1 MQNLIDIVLHLDKH
15 LEGYAQQYGV
25 WIYLLLFLIVF
36 CETGLVV
43 TPFLP
48 GDSLLFAVGAL
59 SASGVLDIYIAAPL
73 FVTASLLGDNTN
85 YWIGRWIGPRAFH
98 FPKSRIFNPKHLQTA
113 HAFYEKYGP
122 RAMCVSRFL
131 PLIRTFCPFAAGVAA
146 MDYRK
151 YVVFDC
157 LGALL
162 WGGSLTFMGYFFGNI
177 PVVKN
182 NFSLAIVAVIFISFI
197 PVFVEWARLWLAK
210 KRALNISNIK
220 NY

>member
-1 MQNLIDIVLHLDKH
+1 MDHIIDILLHLDKH
-15 LEGYAQQYGV
+15 LEGYAHQYGV
-25 WIYLLLFLIVF
+25 WIYLILFLIVF

-59 SASGVLDIYIAAPL
+59 SASGVLDIRIAVPL
-73 FVTASLLGDNTN
+73 FIIASLLGDNSN
-85 YWIGRWIGPRAFH
+85 YWIGRWIGPKAFH
-98 FPKSRIFNPKHLQTA
+98 FPKSRIFNPEHLKTA

-146 MDYRK
+146 MDYRR
-151 YVVFDC
+151 YVIFDTI
-157 LGALL
+157 GALL
-162 WGGSLTFMGYFFGNI
+162 WGSSLTMLGYFFGNI

-182 NFSLAIVAVIFISFI
+182 NFSIAIVAVIFISFI
-197 PVFVEWARLWLAK
+197 PVFIELGRSYLAK
-210 KRALNISNIK
+210 HAANRKA
-220 NY
+220 